1 MASLDLETLETMS
14 LMDFFLGY
22 SQDLQ
27 KADRLDLLGAGGAP
41 NLFHFIQLYIF
52 QPQPE
57 RHDYSF
63 LSGKAGGS
71 ITISHFLPLVYPGS
85 KFCQVLH
92 SDCQLMTSC

>member
-41 NLFHFIQLYIF
+41 SLFHFIQLYM
-52 QPQPE
+52 PTTARE
-57 RHDYSF
+57 
-63 LSGKAGGS
+63 
-71 ITISHFLPLVYPGS
+71 T
-85 KFCQVLH
+85 
-92 SDCQLMTSC
+92 